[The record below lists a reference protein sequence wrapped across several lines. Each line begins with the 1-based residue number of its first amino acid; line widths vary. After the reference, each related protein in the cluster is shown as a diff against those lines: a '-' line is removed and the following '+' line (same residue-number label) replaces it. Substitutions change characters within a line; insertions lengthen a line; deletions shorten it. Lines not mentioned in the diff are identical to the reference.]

1 MERHI
6 VKRLSSDTTWR
17 IAGVISLAIFLGL
30 SFAFCYQLARINLL
44 PMTYLVS
51 VCVGIAVIAAALIA
65 MQFYKKTR
73 LASDIVSAILC
84 VLLFAG
90 IQMLSD
96 ASHLLNE
103 VSDVKVVVNT
113 VNVYVEED
121 DPAQSITDAQEYVFG
136 ILKLIDRTNTDQ
148 CIQAL
153 EAELGAGIKIV
164 EYDSVAEVAN
174 ALLDQKIGAIIMND
188 AHFSLLDDNE
198 ELSDFEDQI
207 RILWSFDIQRDLKIS
222 SVNDGPDN
230 TNNLDSEGPFS
241 ITTDPFVVYISGN
254 DSYGKLRSAG
264 RSDVNILMAINPETD
279 EILLVNTPRDYFVE
293 ISVADGAMDKLTH
306 AGIYGVDVSMNTLS
320 TLYNVPIRYYVH
332 LNFSGFMDIIDAL
345 GGITVESDIAFS
357 VADWNYVVGEN
368 ELSGIE
374 ALAFARERYSFGSG
388 DRQRGKNQQAVIEG
402 VIRKVASPSILLNY
416 KELMSAVSGTV
427 ETSMTQDDISSLV
440 QMQLEEGKT
449 WSITSISVDG
459 SDDSGPCYSIPD
471 GNVYRM
477 IPNMDTVEAAST
489 QLQEILQS

>member
-1 MERHI
+1 MERHV
-6 VKRLSSDTTWR
+6 VKRLNNDTTWH
-17 IAGVISLAIFLGL
+17 IAGVIFLVILLGL
-30 SFAFCYQLARINLL
+30 SFAFCYQLAQINLL
-44 PMTYLVS
+44 PVICLVS

-65 MQFYKKTR
+65 MQFLKKTR

-90 IQMLSD
+90 IQIISNT
-96 ASHLLNE
+96 SHLLNE

-113 VNVYVEED
+113 VNVYVEND
-121 DPAQSITDAQEYVFG
+121 NPAQSITDAQEYTFG
-136 ILKLIDRTNTDQ
+136 ILKLIDRANTDQ
-148 CIQAL
+148 CIEAL
-153 EAELGAGIKIV
+153 EAELGAEIKIT
-164 EYDSVAEVAN
+164 EYNSVAEVAN
-174 ALLDQKIGAIIMND
+174 ALLAQEIGAIIMND
-188 AHFSLLDDNE
+188 AHFSLLDDDE

-207 RILWSFDIQRDLKIS
+207 RILWSFDIQRALEIS
-222 SVNDGPDN
+222 TVNDSPDN
-230 TNNLDSEGPFS
+230 MNNLDSEGPFS

-293 ISVADGAMDKLTH
+293 ISVADGVMDKLTH

-320 TLYNVPIRYYVH
+320 ALYNVPIRYYVH

-388 DRQRGKNQQAVIEG
+388 DRQRGKNQQAVIQG
-402 VIRKVASPSILLNY
+402 VIRKVSSPSVLLNY
-416 KELMSAVSGTV
+416 KELMNAVSGTV

-459 SDDSGPCYSIPD
+459 SDDSGACYSIPNGD
-471 GNVYRM
+471 VYRM
-477 IPNMDTVEAAST
+477 IPNIDTVEAASA